1 MPPFVGVAVKVTA
14 CPEQILDA
22 LALTVTAGVTAGD
35 TTIVMLFEPILAG
48 VAHAA
53 FEVNTQLTTSPFTS
67 EVDEKVGVLLPL
79 FVPFTFH

>member
-14 CPEQILDA
+14 CPEQMLDA

-35 TTIVMLFEPILAG
+35 TTIVMLLEAILAG

-53 FEVNTQLTTSPFTS
+53 FDVNTQLTTSPFTS